1 MFLEEKRDAIAELAE
16 AHGRTWSN
24 ISACAQAAVQERA
37 RITGLVEK
45 LVPPDCSFL
54 VFGSLARDEFT
65 SGSDVDWALLIDG
78 AASPRHLDV
87 AKEVARLLEDRPPGP
102 TNVFGCPVFSHDLV
116 HFIGGDVDTNRNTTR
131 RILLLLESRALQEQA
146 GVRER
151 VMRQL
156 LRRYVEEDRGYHA
169 VHDYSVRVP
178 HFLLNDIVRFWRTMA
193 VDYASKRRERG
204 DDGGWAIRNVKL
216 RVSRKLVFVAG
227 LAMCMSCQLRPSAA
241 LNKNTFDTE
250 KGFTDALQ
258 DFLLDFSNRTPLQ
271 VVSRLALDF
280 HVGAVGVGVLD
291 AYDKFLGVLAD
302 KDKRERLKKLGMDD
316 AFVDDVFKEARAI
329 GTEFQSALTSLFFD
343 SDKDLTAATQR
354 YGVF

>member
-1 MFLEEKRDAIAELAE
+1 MSLEDEPDAIEELAK
-16 AHGRTWSN
+16 AHGRTWRN
-24 ISACAQAAVQERA
+24 ISACALAAAEQRA
-37 RITGLVEK
+37 RITDLVKK

-65 SGSDVDWALLIDG
+65 NGSDVDWALLVDG

-87 AKEVARLLEDRPPGP
+87 AKEVARLLKDRPPGP
-102 TNVFGCPVFSHDLV
+102 TGVFGRPVFSHDLV
-116 HFIGGDVDTNRNTTR
+116 HFIGGEVDTNSNTTR
-131 RILLLLESRALQEQA
+131 RILLLLESRALQEHA

-169 VHDYSVRVP
+169 VHDYSIRIP

-216 RVSRKLVFVAG
+216 RVSRKLVFVTG

-241 LNKNTFDTE
+241 LNKDKFDTE
-250 KGFTDALQ
+250 KDFTDALQ

-280 HVGAVGVGVLD
+280 HAGAVGAEILD
-291 AYDKFLGVLAD
+291 AYDKFLGILSD
-302 KDKRERLKKLGMDD
+302 EDKRKRLKELGVED
-316 AFVDDVFKEARAI
+316 AFGDDMFREARAI
-329 GTEFQSALTSLFFD
+329 GTEFQSALTKLFFR
-343 SDKDLTAATQR
+343 SDPTLTDATQR

>member
-1 MFLEEKRDAIAELAE
+1 MSMEEKRDAIAELAD
-16 AHGRTWSN
+16 AHGRTWKN
-24 ISACAQAAVQERA
+24 ISACAQAAVEERA

-78 AASPRHLDV
+78 AASPEHLDA
-87 AKEVARLLEDRPPGP
+87 AKEVARLLKDRPPGP

-116 HFIGGDVDTNRNTTR
+116 HFIGGEVDTNSNTTR
-131 RILLLLESRALQEQA
+131 RILLLLESRTLLEHA

-169 VHDYSVRVP
+169 IHDCAVRVP

-193 VDYASKRRERG
+193 VDYASKRRER
-204 DDGGWAIRNVKL
+204 DADGWAIRNFKL

-227 LAMCMSCQLRPSAA
+227 LAMCMSCQLRPSVA
-241 LNKNTFDTE
+241 LNKEAFDTE
-250 KGFTDALQ
+250 KDFTDALQ
-258 DFLLDFSNRTPLQ
+258 DSCSISPIVRRCRWCRVSLWTSVPAPSEPRSWTPMTCSS
-271 VVSRLALDF
+271 V
-280 HVGAVGVGVLD
+280 
-291 AYDKFLGVLAD
+291 YW
-302 KDKRERLKKLGMDD
+302 
-316 AFVDDVFKEARAI
+316 
-329 GTEFQSALTSLFFD
+329 LTRINAS
-343 SDKDLTAATQR
+343 
-354 YGVF
+354 V